1 MKNYCLGDLI
11 SIKHGFAFDGDHI
24 SQNDNGIVLVT
35 PGNFQ
40 IGGGF
45 QEEKCKF
52 FSGNIPTDY
61 ILKPDSFIVTMTDL
75 SKTIDTLGYSA
86 LIPHSNRIYLHN
98 QRIGLVTLKNDECD
112 RGYLYWLMRT
122 HSYQR
127 SIANSSTGS
136 TVHHTSPSK
145 IYDFRFKAPCFEK
158 QREIAHI
165 LFSYEYL
172 IENNQ
177 KQIKL
182 LEEAAQ
188 RLYKEWFVDLRFP
201 GWENTK
207 IVDGVPEGWTVT
219 TLDDVI
225 DFDPK
230 VPLSKDRIKQFVPMS
245 ALSTNSMCLNLN
257 EITFTQ
263 SNSGSKFQN
272 GDTLLARITPCLE
285 NGKTAFVSGIISDEG
300 AVGSTEYIV
309 MRSKKLNP
317 YMVYLLARTNDF
329 RQAAINS
336 MSGSDG
342 RQRAKVDKLKC
353 LPYLLP
359 LDNIIQKSLDLFK
372 PIFSNIESLS
382 IQSQRL
388 DEIKNMLLSKLMND
402 KAGIL

>member
-1 MKNYCLGDLI
+1 MSNLSKVKLQDVATIQTGKLDSNAAVENGLYPFFTCDPKTL
-11 SIKHGFAFDGDHI
+11 SIDTWAYDTEA
-24 SQNDNGIVLVT
+24 VLLA
-35 PGNFQ
+35 GNNA
-40 IGGGF
+40 
-45 QEEKCKF
+45 
-52 FSGNIPTDY
+52 SGNYTAKYYCGKFNAYQRTY
-61 ILKPDSFIVTMTDL
+61 IIESKFSDILNTKFLSYAINQQLCLLKSMSAGSTTKFLTMRMLNNL
-75 SKTIDTLGYSA
+75 SLFLPSVAYQ
-86 LIPHSNRIYLHN
+86 NRIA
-98 QRIGLVTLKNDECD
+98 
-112 RGYLYWLMRT
+112 
-122 HSYQR
+122 
-127 SIANSSTGS
+127 SILSA
-136 TVHHTSPSK
+136 
-145 IYDFRFKAPCFEK
+145 YDD
-158 QREIAHI
+158 
-165 LFSYEYL
+165 L

-388 DEIKNMLLSKLMND
+388 DEIKNMLLSKLMNENMEEHH
-402 KAGIL
+402 AS

>member
-1 MKNYCLGDLI
+1 MSNLSKVKLQDVATIQTGKLDSNAAVENGLYPFFTCDPKTL
-11 SIKHGFAFDGDHI
+11 SIDTWAYDTEA
-24 SQNDNGIVLVT
+24 VLLA
-35 PGNFQ
+35 GNNA
-40 IGGGF
+40 
-45 QEEKCKF
+45 
-52 FSGNIPTDY
+52 SGNYTAKY
-61 ILKPDSFIVTMTDL
+61 YCGKFN
-75 SKTIDTLGYSA
+75 A
-86 LIPHSNRIYLHN
+86 
-98 QRIGLVTLKNDECD
+98 
-112 RGYLYWLMRT
+112 
-122 HSYQR
+122 YQR
-127 SIANSSTGS
+127 TYIIESKFSDILNTKFLSYAINQQLCLLKSMSAGS
-136 TVHHTSPSK
+136 TTKFLTMRMLNNLSLFLPSVAYQNRAVS
-145 IYDFRFKAPCFEK
+145 ILSAYDD
-158 QREIAHI
+158 
-165 LFSYEYL
+165 L

-207 IVDGVPEGWTVT
+207 IVDGVPEGWTAT
-219 TLDDVI
+219 TLNDVI

-230 VPLSKDRIKQFVPMS
+230 VPLSKDRIKQFIPMS

-342 RQRAKVDKLKC
+342 RQRVKNDKLKQISYI
-353 LPYLLP
+353 LPSFTLI
-359 LDNIIQKSLDLFK
+359 DSFSSLMS
-372 PIFSNIESLS
+372 PIFKKIYKLNESVKCLS
-382 IQSQRL
+382 STRNFLI
-388 DEIKNMLLSKLMND
+388 NHLLGES
-402 KAGIL
+402 

>member
-1 MKNYCLGDLI
+1 MMIHSTLSALSLNITDG
-11 SIKHGFAFDGDHI
+11 KHGDCENSPTSGYYFISCKDVRDGTIHYEDARQITERDFLDAHKRTLLEPNDILITNSGTIGRMAFVTDTPQT
-24 SQNDNGIVLVT
+24 SKTTFQKSVAIVK
-35 PGNFQ
+35 PNPNK
-40 IGGGF
+40 I
-45 QEEKCKF
+45 
-52 FSGNIPTDY
+52 IPKY
-61 ILKPDSFIVTMTDL
+61 LYYVLLNSIDSFITQANGSAQKNLLLSTMRSFNLFIDDDKQVQARIASIL
-75 SKTIDTLGYSA
+75 SA
-86 LIPHSNRIYLHN
+86 
-98 QRIGLVTLKNDECD
+98 
-112 RGYLYWLMRT
+112 
-122 HSYQR
+122 
-127 SIANSSTGS
+127 
-136 TVHHTSPSK
+136 
-145 IYDFRFKAPCFEK
+145 YDD
-158 QREIAHI
+158 
-165 LFSYEYL
+165 L

-207 IVDGVPEGWTVT
+207 IVDGVPEGWTAT
-219 TLDDVI
+219 TLNDVI

-230 VPLSKDRIKQFVPMS
+230 VPLSKDRIKQFIPMS

-342 RQRAKVDKLKC
+342 RQRVKNDKLKQISYI
-353 LPYLLP
+353 LPSFTLI
-359 LDNIIQKSLDLFK
+359 DSFSSLMS
-372 PIFSNIESLS
+372 PIFKKIYKLNESVKCLS
-382 IQSQRL
+382 STRNFLI
-388 DEIKNMLLSKLMND
+388 NHLLGES
-402 KAGIL
+402 

>member
-1 MKNYCLGDLI
+1 MSNLSKVKLQDVATIQTGKLDSNAAVENGLYPFFTCDPKTL
-11 SIKHGFAFDGDHI
+11 SIDTWAYDTEA
-24 SQNDNGIVLVT
+24 VLLA
-35 PGNFQ
+35 GNNA
-40 IGGGF
+40 
-45 QEEKCKF
+45 
-52 FSGNIPTDY
+52 SGNYTAKYYCGKFNAYQRTY
-61 ILKPDSFIVTMTDL
+61 IIESKFSDILNTKFLSYAINQQLCLLKSMSAGSTTKFLTMRMLNNL
-75 SKTIDTLGYSA
+75 SLFLPSVAYQ
-86 LIPHSNRIYLHN
+86 NRI
-98 QRIGLVTLKNDECD
+98 V
-112 RGYLYWLMRT
+112 
-122 HSYQR
+122 
-127 SIANSSTGS
+127 SILSA
-136 TVHHTSPSK
+136 
-145 IYDFRFKAPCFEK
+145 YDD
-158 QREIAHI
+158 
-165 LFSYEYL
+165 L

-285 NGKTAFVSGIISDEG
+285 NGKTAFVSSIISDEG

-372 PIFSNIESLS
+372 PIFFNIESLS
-382 IQSQRL
+382 IQSQRC
-388 DEIKNMLLSKLMND
+388 LSLMSCR
-402 KAGIL
+402 